1 MGWLRFSLLAVV
13 AALSASIHAAP
24 APTAADVDALVG
36 YETQQ
41 VLSNGVTRT
50 ERWSERLIRRGDTVW
65 AERVLPPQARHD
77 AAPEP
82 AGHKHFDFDRAARLV
97 TRDASGQT
105 QLRFVDREHRIVV
118 SVPKAEYGAVGFDGR
133 WDAAA
138 SIVPAA
144 LAERMQSASG
154 RTGDARWRTERAGGW
169 SHRVLW
175 SDAQQLALRVES
187 QRDDGSVRRVV
198 SVTRAA
204 PGDLPWSGIA
214 GYTQK
219 EYDDFMD

>member
-1 MGWLRFSLLAVV
+1 MRSLRFGLLAAL
-13 AALSASIHAAP
+13 AALWASSIHAAP
-24 APTAADVDALVG
+24 AAADVDALVA

-65 AERVLPPQARHD
+65 AERVLPAAGHD
-77 AAPEP
+77 AAAEP

-97 TRDASGQT
+97 TRDASGAT
-105 QLRFVDREHRIVV
+105 QLRFVDRAHRVVV

-144 LAERMQSASG
+144 VADRMRSAPG
-154 RTGDARWRTERAGGW
+154 RTGDARWRTERTGGW

-204 PGDLPWSGIA
+204 PVALPWAGIA

-219 EYDDFMD
+219 EYDDFVD

>member
-1 MGWLRFSLLAVV
+1 MRRQFFASLLL
-13 AALSASIHAAP
+13 ALSGAVDAAP
-24 APTAADVDALVG
+24 SAVDVDALVS
-36 YETQQ
+36 YETRQ
-41 VLSNGVTRT
+41 VLSNGVERT

-65 AERVLPPQARHD
+65 AERVLPAASHD
-77 AAPEP
+77 AAAEP

-97 TRDASGQT
+97 TRDASGAT
-105 QLRFVDREHRIVV
+105 QLRFVDREHRVVV

-144 LAERMQSASG
+144 VAQRMQGAPGRSG
-154 RTGDARWRTERAGGW
+154 GDARWRTERAGGW

-175 SDAQQLALRVES
+175 SDARQLAMRVES
-187 QRDDGSVRRVV
+187 QRDDGSVRRIV
-198 SVTRAA
+198 SVTPTA
-204 PGDLPWSGIA
+204 PGALPWVGIT

>member
-1 MGWLRFSLLAVV
+1 MGSLRFGLLAAL
-13 AALSASIHAAP
+13 AALSVSIQAAP
-24 APTAADVDALVG
+24 AAADVDALVA

-50 ERWSERLIRRGDTVW
+50 ERWLERLIRRGDTVW
-65 AERVLPPQARHD
+65 AERVLPAASRD
-77 AAPEP
+77 AAAEP

-97 TRDASGQT
+97 TRDASGAT
-105 QLRFVDREHRIVV
+105 QLRFVDRERRIVV

-144 LAERMQSASG
+144 VAGRMQSAPG
-154 RTGDARWRTERAGGW
+154 RSGDARWRTERAGGW

-175 SDAQQLALRVES
+175 SDARQLALRVES
-187 QRDDGSVRRVV
+187 QRDDGSVRRIV
-198 SVTRAA
+198 SVTPAA
-204 PGDLPWSGIA
+204 PGALPWAGIA